1 MSLFPTRALVATGAL
16 CLSLGAA
23 SVSVAAS
30 GARPSGRKP
39 ARPVATRSSTTSAG
53 AKRIRTP
60 RLDALRPVKSKRVR
74 RPLARKP
81 VRRITR
87 RVDRRHTSKL
97 ATTAATAGGALS
109 VVKGLIGG
117 VAQPAEALLAQIT
130 TSLVKYQLK
139 LREHNPFTGE
149 VQTVAMTQV
158 EEVALGEAL
167 VRQIVPTM
175 GIPLSG
181 RPMERYLDAIVQ
193 RLVRANGIDAAT
205 PYRFKVHL
213 VHSDE
218 PNAFA
223 APGGRIVV
231 TTAILRN
238 VKSEAAI
245 ATILAHEIGHVVA
258 RHGSQNMARS
268 ELVQE
273 LLNSLG
279 VAAGNDIGAQIAVVK
294 GALDLKSA
302 MLSFSRDQ
310 EYQSDGLGV
319 RFAARAGYDARGVE
333 EMADFL
339 QSINGHLSFD
349 DADADHPSPLGR
361 RLVLFAA
368 ARQHGM
374 TFQGDHGV
382 DRFAAHVAMPLALGV
397 F

>member
-1 MSLFPTRALVATGAL
+1 
-16 CLSLGAA
+16 
-23 SVSVAAS
+23 
-30 GARPSGRKP
+30 
-39 ARPVATRSSTTSAG
+39 
-53 AKRIRTP
+53 
-60 RLDALRPVKSKRVR
+60 
-74 RPLARKP
+74 
-81 VRRITR
+81 
-87 RVDRRHTSKL
+87 
-97 ATTAATAGGALS
+97 
-109 VVKGLIGG
+109 
-117 VAQPAEALLAQIT
+117 
-130 TSLVKYQLK
+130 
-139 LREHNPFTGE
+139 
-149 VQTVAMTQV
+149 MTQV

-193 RLVRANGIDAAT
+193 RLVRANGIDAST

-218 PNAFA
+218 PDAFA

-231 TTAILRN
+231 TTGILRL

-258 RHGSQNMARS
+258 RHGSQNMVRS

-273 LLNSLG
+273 LLTSLG
-279 VAAGNDIGAQIAVVK
+279 VAAGDDIGAQVAVVR

-339 QSINGHLSFD
+339 QSIDGHLSFD

-374 TFQGDHGV
+374 TYQGDHGV
-382 DRFAAHVAMPLALGV
+382 DRFNAHVAMPLALGL

>member
-1 MSLFPTRALVATGAL
+1 MRLSPSRALVAAGAL
-16 CLSLGAA
+16 LFTLGVASAA
-23 SVSVAAS
+23 GARS
-30 GARPSGRKP
+30 GARPAGRKS
-39 ARPVATRSSTTSAG
+39 ARPVATRTTSTG
-53 AKRIRTP
+53 AKPVRTKQ
-60 RLDALRPVKSKRVR
+60 LKALRPAKSKRVK

-81 VRRITR
+81 VRRVTR
-87 RVDRRHTSKL
+87 RADRRNTAEI
-97 ATTAATAGGALS
+97 ATTAPTAGGPLS

-117 VAQPAEALLAQIT
+117 LAEPAEALLAQIT
-130 TSLVKYQLK
+130 TSLVKYQLT
-139 LREHNPFTGE
+139 LREPNPFTGE

-158 EEVALGEAL
+158 EEVALGEAI
-167 VRQIVPTM
+167 VRQMVPTM

-193 RLVRANGIDAAT
+193 RLVRANGIDTLT

-213 VHSDE
+213 VHTDE

-231 TTAILRN
+231 TTGILRL

-258 RHGSQNMARS
+258 RHGSQNIARS

-273 LLNSLG
+273 LLTSLG
-279 VAAGNDIGAQIAVVK
+279 LAAGNDIGARVAVLK
-294 GALDLKSA
+294 GAGDLRSA

-339 QSINGHLSFD
+339 QSINGHLTFD
-349 DADADHPSPLGR
+349 DSHDDHPSPLGR

-374 TFQGDHGV
+374 TYQGDHGV
-382 DRFAAHVAMPLALGV
+382 DRFTARVAMPLALGV

>member
-1 MSLFPTRALVATGAL
+1 MNPFPSRALVAAGAI
-16 CLSLGAA
+16 CLAIAAA
-23 SVSVAAS
+23 SVSEAAR
-30 GARPSGRKP
+30 GARPAGRQP
-39 ARPVATRSSTTSAG
+39 TGPVATPGRTIGGG
-53 AKRIRTP
+53 ATRVRP
-60 RLDALRPVKSKRVR
+60 RQVKALRPAKSKWVR
-74 RPLARKP
+74 RPIAKKP
-81 VRRITR
+81 IRRVTR
-87 RVDRRHTSKL
+87 RVARRGTSEV
-97 ATTAATAGGALS
+97 ATTAPAVGGSLS
-109 VVKGLIGG
+109 VVKGLISG

-130 TSLVKYQLK
+130 TSIVKYQLK

-149 VQTVAMTQV
+149 VQTVAMTQLD
-158 EEVALGEAL
+158 EIALGEAV
-167 VRQIVPTM
+167 VRQMVPTM

-193 RLVRANGIDAAT
+193 RIVRANGIDEST

-213 VHSDE
+213 VHSDQ

-231 TTAILRN
+231 TTAMLRH
-238 VKSEAAI
+238 VTSEAAI
-245 ATILAHEIGHVVA
+245 AVILAHEIGHVVA
-258 RHGSQNMARS
+258 RHGSQNIARS
-268 ELVQE
+268 ELVRD
-273 LLNSLG
+273 LLTSLG
-279 VAAGNDIGAQIAVVK
+279 VAAGDDIGAQVAVVR

-374 TFQGDHGV
+374 TYQGDHGV
-382 DRFAAHVAMPLALGV
+382 DRYAAHVGMPLALGV